1 MYQLLPP
8 SRRNRQVDLAEVYA
22 YPGGARR
29 WVRANMVASVDG
41 AATAD
46 GKSDGISGEADKRI
60 FGVLRA
66 LADVVLVGASTVRTE
81 HYRPAKVR
89 EQYQA
94 ARKAAGQAPTAAIAV
109 VSGRLDLD
117 WTQPLFAEPAVPTI
131 VLTSANAPE
140 DRVQAAS
147 EIGVEVIAAGT
158 DVVDLALAVD
168 RLAERGL
175 GRILCEGGPHL
186 LAQLAAAERLDEL
199 CVSFAPQLRG
209 GDSMRILA
217 GPDLTGGLPLILH
230 TLLTEDG
237 FLFSR
242 YLVGTLSSA
251 KKGESDGGEG

>member
-8 SRRNRQVDLAEVYA
+8 SNRNRQVDLTEVYS
-22 YPGGARR
+22 YPVGARH

-41 AATAD
+41 AATAS
-46 GKSDGISGEADKRI
+46 GKSEGISGEADKRI

-66 LADVVLVGASTVRTE
+66 LADVVLVGAGTVRTE
-81 HYRPAKVR
+81 GYRPARVR

-94 ARKAAGQAPTAAIAV
+94 ARTAAGQAPTAAIAV
-109 VSGRLDLD
+109 VSRALDLD
-117 WTQPLFAEPAVPTI
+117 WSMPLFASPAVPTI
-131 VLTSANAPE
+131 VLTATDAPQ
-140 DRVQAAS
+140 DRVDAATDA
-147 EIGVEVIAAGT
+147 GAEVIAAGSGG
-158 DVVDLALAVD
+158 VDMGLAVE

-186 LAQLAAAERLDEL
+186 LAQLAAAKKLDEL
-199 CVSFAPQLRG
+199 CLTIAPQLLG

-217 GPDLTGGLPLILH
+217 GPYLTGGLPLILH

-242 YLVGTLSSA
+242 YLVGGPRSSA
-251 KKGESDGGEG
+251 GGPAIEG